1 MMNST
6 TIKWLSSFLAAII
19 IGVIEFVR
27 HQFLHVISMDWGNLI
42 VAAATG
48 ILVLL
53 YFHGIFAVLENLYG
67 KLQQEK
73 EETAVL
79 EERYRIARDLHDS
92 VAQTLFFLNVKINE
106 VERKIKEQG
115 VALEAVSEIKDAIK
129 MTDEDIR
136 KYIFIL
142 QKDVRDIVLLDAIQ
156 GYLIK
161 YEEKNHI
168 QVNLE
173 ISGDV
178 EHALAQNIKSRLFR
192 IFQELLV
199 NVQKHAGTEKVYI
212 KLEVANKKF
221 SMVICDYGAG
231 FMLDDLNS
239 RRLSF
244 GLKSIEEDAK
254 AIGAKLKI
262 SSAPGAGTT
271 VTVNLTVRQEG
282 KDYEK

>member
-1 MMNST
+1 MNT
-6 TIKWLSSFLAAII
+6 KTIKWLSSLLAAII
-19 IGVIEFVR
+19 IGIIEFVR

-48 ILVLL
+48 ILVLF

-79 EERYRIARDLHDS
+79 EERYRIARELHDS
-92 VAQTLFFLNVKINE
+92 VAQTLFFLHVKINE
-106 VERKIKEQG
+106 VERKTKEQG
-115 VALEAVSEIKDAIK
+115 LALAAVSEIKEAIT
-129 MTDEDIR
+129 MTDQDIR

-142 QKDVRDIVLLDAIQ
+142 QKDERDIILLDAIQ

-161 YEEKNHI
+161 YEEKNDIH
-168 QVNLE
+168 VNLE
-173 ISGDV
+173 VSGDV
-178 EHALAQNIKSRLFR
+178 EQALAQKEKSRLLR
-192 IFQELLV
+192 IFRELLT
-199 NVQKHAGTEKVYI
+199 NIQKHAGTEKVHV
-212 KLEVANKKF
+212 KLQVANKKF

-231 FMLDDLNS
+231 FMLDDLTS

-262 SSAPGAGTT
+262 ASAPGAGTT
-271 VTVNLTVRQEG
+271 VEVDLTIRQEG
-282 KDYEK
+282 ENYEK